1 MNSLTAH
8 NFEKVNPIEACD
20 KVNGFNIICLSE
32 SFVDS
37 LILAKKNNLKING
50 YWWRHIFPIT

>member
-8 NFEKVNPIEACD
+8 NFEKVNPFEACD

-37 LILAKKNNLKING
+37 LILAKKK
-50 YWWRHIFPIT
+50 